1 MSLKR
6 ILAALLA
13 LLLVCLSVPAM
24 AEGGTQIIYVD
35 GRKVLHTEDFG
46 GSDIVSVEI
55 WVLSNNSTIVL
66 ENVVL
71 EDLAIT
77 ICPEVGV
84 EFDSVTIELVGD
96 NTLIMPEEADDNVPL
111 ISEFPLTTITGD
123 GSLTCKH
130 ERHDGIAIA
139 TGGELIIE
147 SGKVIAEGGLVGM
160 YAEFGR
166 ITFLGDELTVKG
178 GMAGLLHP
186 VDPEAEQLMVDF
198 TITLPEYTAPA
209 GYRFVAWS
217 VNGEAMQPGAVVDTE
232 GSERV
237 SIWPMLEE
245 IPAVKL
251 EEIPAAKLPETG
263 DAANL
268 VLWSALLAMSFVGMM
283 LVRKQR
289 EA

>member
-1 MSLKR
+1 MNMKR
-6 ILAALLA
+6 IMAALLA

-24 AEGGTQIIYVD
+24 AESGLQIIYVD
-35 GRKVLHTEDFG
+35 GRKVLRTEDFG
-46 GSDIVSVEI
+46 GSGIERVEI
-55 WVLSNNSTIVL
+55 RALSNNSTIVL

-77 ICPEVGV
+77 ICPEIGV
-84 EFDSVTIELVGD
+84 EIDSVTIELVGD
-96 NTLIMPEEADDNVPL
+96 NTLITPEEVNDQLFPL
-111 ISEFPLTTITGD
+111 ASEFPLTTITGD
-123 GSLTCKH
+123 GSLTCKDEH
-130 ERHDGIAIA
+130 HDGVAIAI
-139 TGGELIIE
+139 GGDLIIE
-147 SGKVIAEGGLVGM
+147 SGKVIAEGGFIGM
-160 YAEFGR
+160 YTEFGR

-178 GMAGLLHP
+178 GIAGLLHP

-198 TITLPEYTAPA
+198 TLTLPEYTAPA

-245 IPAVKL
+245 IPA
-251 EEIPAAKLPETG
+251 AKLPETG